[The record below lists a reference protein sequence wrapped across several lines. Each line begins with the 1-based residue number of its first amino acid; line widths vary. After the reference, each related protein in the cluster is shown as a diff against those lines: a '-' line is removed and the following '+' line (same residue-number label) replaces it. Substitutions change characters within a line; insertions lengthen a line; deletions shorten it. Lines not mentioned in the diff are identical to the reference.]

1 MEYLVVDMTVEPREP
16 GVDLL
21 VALLSEAGYESF
33 EETPYG
39 LKGYLPSAEF
49 QADVLTKLPP
59 VQNGLISLSYTT
71 EALSQVNWNE
81 EWERQY
87 DPVEV
92 DGWLRIRAPFH
103 PARSGFKHE
112 IVIQPQMSFGTGHHH
127 TTRLM
132 ARQMAAL
139 DFTDARVLDMG
150 TGTGVLAILAEGLG
164 AAEVDAVDNFDWA
177 ADNTRENAQRNACS
191 RINAQLGDA
200 HWLEGQSPYHILL
213 ANINRNVLL
222 ADMGRYI
229 KVLQPGGYLVTSGYL
244 KQDEAKIKAAAQAL
258 GLVHQHSLA
267 EEDWRCDRW
276 QAPLSP

>member
-1 MEYLVVDMTVEPREP
+1 MEYLVVDMTVEPRDP
-16 GVDLL
+16 GVDML

-39 LKGYLPSAEF
+39 LKGYLPSTAF
-49 QADVLTKLPP
+49 QAEVLAELPP
-59 VQNGLISLSYTT
+59 VQNGTISLSYTT
-71 EALSQVNWNE
+71 EALAQVNWNE

-92 DGWLRIRAPFH
+92 DSWLRIRAPFH
-103 PARSGFKHE
+103 EPKPGFDHE

-132 ARQMAAL
+132 ARQMVAL
-139 DFTDARVLDMG
+139 DFSDARVLDMG
-150 TGTGVLAILAEGLG
+150 TGTGVLAILAEQLG

-177 ADNTRENAQRNACS
+177 VDNTRENAQRNACP

-222 ADMGRYI
+222 ADMGRYL

-244 KQDEAKIKAAAQAL
+244 KQDEAKIKAAAEAL
-258 GLVHQHSLA
+258 GLIHQDSRA

-276 QAPLSP
+276 QAPSLP